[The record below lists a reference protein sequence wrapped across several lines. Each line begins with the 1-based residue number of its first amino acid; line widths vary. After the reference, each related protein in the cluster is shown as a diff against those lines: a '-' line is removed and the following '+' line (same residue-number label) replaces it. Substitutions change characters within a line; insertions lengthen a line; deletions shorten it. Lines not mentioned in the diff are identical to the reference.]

1 MGIEFED
8 NRLKVKEALYDAGEA
23 FIHEACGELQSRTQR
38 NSRVDTGQTKGSYS
52 YKVSGSFMTVRT
64 DRKQS
69 GKCHLGGIW
78 NWRIC
83 IAWRRQKR
91 RMGVSITKGR
101 VLLYERK
108 KAETTD
114 AQCIH
119 GIEE

>member
-38 NSRVDTGQTKGSYS
+38 NSRVDTGQT
-52 YKVSGSFMTVRT
+52 
-64 DRKQS
+64 
-69 GKCHLGGIW
+69 

-101 VLLYERK
+101 VLLHERK